1 MSEHHHLIPG
11 DFFTAE
17 QWRGPMAPCIDRL
30 VATPGG
36 VLLIAV
42 DVAPERRNYPLVSF
56 AVFDAQERKALRAA
70 LLRAKKKRE
79 TVTGR
84 KRIRYTG

>member
-1 MSEHHHLIPG
+1 MTEHCLIPG
-11 DFFTAE
+11 DFFIPE
-17 QWRGPMAPCIDRL
+17 QWRGPMAPWVDRL

-36 VLLIAV
+36 VLLLAV
-42 DVAPERRNYPLVSF
+42 EVAPQRRNYPFLSF
-56 AVFDAQERKALRAA
+56 AVFNAVKRKALRAA

-84 KRIRYTG
+84 KQSRYTG

>member
-17 QWRGPMAPCIDRL
+17 QWRRCIDRL
-30 VATPGG
+30 VATRGG
-36 VLLIAV
+36 LLLIAV
-42 DVAPERRNYPLVSF
+42 GVAPERRNYPLVSF

-70 LLRAKKKRE
+70 LLRTKKKRE

-84 KRIRYTG
+84 KQSRYTR